1 MQPDI
6 LHQSADTVKFTVE
19 PNVLGHLATLSRH
32 EAAISTHDYD
42 WVDNEMVERRS
53 AATKVSTGERRRDI
67 NKEYCC
73 PYTQLMLF
81 HVTVQKI

>member
-1 MQPDI
+1 MYR
-6 LHQSADTVKFTVE
+6 LSE
-19 PNVLGHLATLSRH
+19 PNAARGISR
-32 EAAISTHDYD
+32 HDYD
-42 WVDNEMVERRS
+42 RVDNEMVEGRS

-81 HVTVQKI
+81 HVAVPKI

>member
-1 MQPDI
+1 M
-6 LHQSADTVKFTVE
+6 
-19 PNVLGHLATLSRH
+19 
-32 EAAISTHDYD
+32 HDYD
-42 WVDNEMVERRS
+42 RVDNEMVERWS

-81 HVTVQKI
+81 HVTVPKIWRNREHRIPVPYLFVPQ